1 LENAIRYLITG
12 GAGFIGSSLCEFLV
26 DKGHSVF
33 VVDDLSTGY
42 KNNLAPILKSITF
55 YEEKIQFFDFE
66 ILPKIDAVIHLA
78 AQPSVPISIADFR
91 NSSSGN
97 ILGTIKI
104 IDYCSINQIPLT
116 YASSS
121 AIYGNLELGSDVN
134 SEIDLL
140 SPYAT
145 DKYVMELYAKTAF
158 KLYKLSSIGLRFFNV
173 YGPRQDPNSPYSGV
187 ISIFIDRLLKG
198 QNITI
203 NGGYQ
208 TRDFIYVNDVV
219 EIIFQSTVLTSGKQ
233 MCEHSN
239 VLTGNSV
246 SIDYL
251 AKMLINQIEQDVDIN
266 YQALSI
272 SDPEK
277 SSGSIKKMTELFGV
291 DLKKMIPLNSGLS
304 KTVDFIRD
312 NN

>member
-1 LENAIRYLITG
+1 LEITIRYLITG
-12 GAGFIGSSLCEFLV
+12 GAGFIGSNLCEFLV
-26 DKGHSVF
+26 DKGHSV
-33 VVDDLSTGY
+33 VVIDDLSTGY
-42 KNNLAPILKSITF
+42 KNNLTSILKSITF
-55 YEEKIQFFDFE
+55 YKEKIEFFDFVL
-66 ILPKIDAVIHLA
+66 LPKIDAVVHLA
-78 AQPSVPISIADFR
+78 AQPSVPISIADFG

-121 AIYGNLELGSDVN
+121 AIYGNLELGSDIN

-158 KLYKLSSIGLRFFNV
+158 KLYQLSSIGLRFFNV

-187 ISIFIDRLLKG
+187 ISIFVDRLIKG
-198 QNITI
+198 LNITI
-203 NGGYQ
+203 NGGHQ

-219 EIIFQSTVLTSGKQ
+219 DIIFQSTILASEKQ
-233 MCEHSN
+233 LCEHSN
-239 VLTGNSV
+239 VLTGKSV

-272 SDPEK
+272 GDPEI
-277 SSGSIKKMTELFGV
+277 SSGSIKKMKELFGV
-291 DLKKMIPLNSGLS
+291 DLKKMTSLNSGLS

>member
-1 LENAIRYLITG
+1 MENAIRYLITG

-42 KNNLAPILKSITF
+42 KNNLAPILKSINF

-251 AKMLINQIEQDVDIN
+251 AKMLINHIEQDVDIN

>member
-1 LENAIRYLITG
+1 MI
-12 GAGFIGSSLCEFLV
+12 
-26 DKGHSVF
+26 
-33 VVDDLSTGY
+33 DDLSTGH
-42 KNNLAPILKSITF
+42 KSNLNSILNSITF
-55 YEEKIQFFDFE
+55 YEEKIEFFDFKV
-66 ILPKIDAVIHLA
+66 LPKVDAVIHLA
-78 AQPSVPISIADFR
+78 AQPSVPISISDFR

-104 IDYCSINQIPLT
+104 IDYCCINQVPLI

-121 AIYGNLELGSDVN
+121 AIYGNLELGSDTC

-158 KLYKLSSIGLRFFNV
+158 KLYQLSSIGLRFFNV
-173 YGPRQDPNSPYSGV
+173 YGPRQDPSSEYSGV

-198 QNITI
+198 KNITI

-219 EIIFQSTVLTSGKQ
+219 DIIFESITLSSKRQL
-233 MCEHSN
+233 CEQSN
-239 VLTGNSV
+239 VLTGKSV

-251 AKMLINQIEQDVDIN
+251 ANILIKDIGLDIDIN

-272 SDPEK
+272 GDPKK

-291 DLKKMIPLNSGLS
+291 DLKNMTSLNTGLS
-304 KTVDFIRD
+304 ETVEFIRD
-312 NN
+312 NS

>member
-1 LENAIRYLITG
+1 MENAIRYLITG

-251 AKMLINQIEQDVDIN
+251 AKMLINHIEQDVDIN

>member
-1 LENAIRYLITG
+1 MIRYLITG
-12 GAGFIGSSLCEFLV
+12 GAGFIGSNVCEFLIH
-26 DKGHSVF
+26 KGHSVI
-33 VVDDLSTGY
+33 VVDDLSTGH
-42 KNNLAPILKSITF
+42 KTNLTSISNSIVF
-55 YEEKIQFFDFE
+55 YEEKIQFFDFDRVS
-66 ILPKIDAVIHLA
+66 KVDAIIHLA
-78 AQPSVPISIADFR
+78 AQTSVPVSVADFG

-104 IDYCSINQIPLT
+104 IDYCSENQIPLI

-121 AIYGNLELGSDVN
+121 AVYGNLKLGNDTD

-158 KLYKLSSIGLRFFNV
+158 KLYQLSSIGLRLFNV
-173 YGPRQDPNSPYSGV
+173 YGPRQDPSSPYSGV

-198 QNITI
+198 KDITI

-219 EIIFQSTVLTSGKQ
+219 DIIFRSTILASTRQ
-233 MCEHSN
+233 ICEHVN

-246 SIDYL
+246 SIKYL
-251 AKMLINQIEQDVDIN
+251 ASMLIENIVSDIDIN
-266 YQALSI
+266 YQALSVG
-272 SDPEK
+272 DPER
-277 SSGSIKKMTELFGV
+277 SNGTTKKMMKLLDV
-291 DLKKMIPLNSGLS
+291 DLKKMVSLKYGLS
-304 KTVDFIRD
+304 QTVDFIREI
-312 NN
+312 N

>member
-1 LENAIRYLITG
+1 MEITIRYLITG
-12 GAGFIGSSLCEFLV
+12 GAGFIGSNLCEFLV
-26 DKGHSVF
+26 DKGHSV
-33 VVDDLSTGY
+33 VVIDDLSTGY
-42 KNNLAPILKSITF
+42 KNNLTSILKSITF
-55 YEEKIQFFDFE
+55 YKEKIEFFDFVL
-66 ILPKIDAVIHLA
+66 LPKIDAVVHLA
-78 AQPSVPISIADFR
+78 AQPSVPISIADFG

-121 AIYGNLELGSDVN
+121 AIYGNLELGSDIN

-158 KLYKLSSIGLRFFNV
+158 KLYQLSSIGLRFFNV

-187 ISIFIDRLLKG
+187 ISIFVDRLIKG
-198 QNITI
+198 LNITI
-203 NGGYQ
+203 NGGHQ

-219 EIIFQSTVLTSGKQ
+219 DIIFQSTILASEKQ
-233 MCEHSN
+233 LCEHSN
-239 VLTGNSV
+239 VLTGKSV

-272 SDPEK
+272 GDPEN
-277 SSGSIKKMTELFGV
+277 SSGSIKKMKELFGV
-291 DLKKMIPLNSGLS
+291 DLKKMTSLNSGLS

>member
-251 AKMLINQIEQDVDIN
+251 AKMLINHIEQDVDIN